1 MKSFYFNLRSSLC
14 DCSSFD
20 QNKILTSQ
28 SRFRAIVYLT
38 AGLTLILMLASCVAK
53 PSGRVQI
60 SNELFTALTKKI
72 PIQQSADPA
81 AFRIASD
88 FGKPILKAVKAN
100 ERYRA
105 ALSKEKALLA
115 DIAVAESVRRWQ
127 VMGSSTAGA
136 IREQGGSQPSE
147 TTTGIAGG
155 VNASQLIYDGGES
168 VANINSATAE
178 AVGAGIDRIIVG
190 NELALESAR
199 AWIDVWQYDK
209 KLDLLKARSMEMETV
224 VLQIKRMASN
234 GMIDRAAL
242 DSVLSKIV
250 TISLE
255 QTRLQSDL
263 SQAHVRFDRI
273 FNQKPTE
280 LVVPKG
286 LVSMSDARKQTD
298 ALEEAPDLQR
308 VAVELTVAQNSVL
321 VAKAA
326 FEPRAK
332 FQAGVASPM
341 QNGESTDVS
350 VGIALE
356 YNFSD
361 GGKRKSQ
368 LEAAEAR
375 LDSAEANLLDARR
388 SLKAE
393 MDVVVQQLTAIELSM
408 PLLARQVALSAS
420 SAKIAESQL
429 TTGQANLNQ
438 VVEAQ
443 IANYRA
449 EDRQITMLAEK
460 LKLQLLIAS
469 RTGLL
474 GRLIGLPI
482 DIAE

>member
-1 MKSFYFNLRSSLC
+1 
-14 DCSSFD
+14 
-20 QNKILTSQ
+20 
-28 SRFRAIVYLT
+28 
-38 AGLTLILMLASCVAK
+38 
-53 PSGRVQI
+53 
-60 SNELFTALTKKI
+60 
-72 PIQQSADPA
+72 
-81 AFRIASD
+81 
-88 FGKPILKAVKAN
+88 
-100 ERYRA
+100 
-105 ALSKEKALLA
+105 
-115 DIAVAESVRRWQ
+115 
-127 VMGSSTAGA
+127 
-136 IREQGGSQPSE
+136 
-147 TTTGIAGG
+147 
-155 VNASQLIYDGGES
+155 
-168 VANINSATAE
+168 
-178 AVGAGIDRIIVG
+178 
-190 NELALESAR
+190 
-199 AWIDVWQYDK
+199 
-209 KLDLLKARSMEMETV
+209 
-224 VLQIKRMASN
+224 
-234 GMIDRAAL
+234 
-242 DSVLSKIV
+242 
-250 TISLE
+250 
-255 QTRLQSDL
+255 
-263 SQAHVRFDRI
+263 
-273 FNQKPTE
+273 
-280 LVVPKG
+280 VVPKG

>member
-1 MKSFYFNLRSSLC
+1 MRSQHFNM
-14 DCSSFD
+14 
-20 QNKILTSQ
+20 LTS
-28 SRFRAIVYLT
+28 SRDFLSLTRKRSVTSQCPFKGIVYAA
-38 AGLTLILMLASCVAK
+38 AGLSLTMLLSSCGEK
-53 PSGRVQI
+53 PSGRLEI
-60 SNELFTALTKKI
+60 SNDLMITLTK
-72 PIQQSADPA
+72 QMSAYQSTDSATVSVDP
-81 AFRIASD
+81 D
-88 FGKPILKAVKAN
+88 FAKAILQSVKAG

-105 ALSKEKALLA
+105 ALSLERALMA
-115 DIAVAESVRRWQ
+115 DIGVAESVRRWQ
-127 VMGSSTAGA
+127 VTGSSTAGG
-136 IREQGGSQPSE
+136 IREQGGSQPSN
-147 TTTGIAGG
+147 TTIGIAGG
-155 VNASQLIYDGGES
+155 VKASQLIYDGGES
-168 VANINSATAE
+168 FANINSATAE
-178 AVGAGIDRIIVG
+178 AVGARLDRIIVG

-199 AWIDVWQYDK
+199 AWIDVWQYSK
-209 KLDLLKARSMEMETV
+209 KLDLLKARSTEMETV
-224 VLQIKRMASN
+224 VSQIKRMASN

-250 TISLE
+250 AISLE

-263 SQAHVRFDRI
+263 SQAQVQFGRL

-280 LVVPKG
+280 LAVPKG
-286 LVSMSDARKQTD
+286 LVSMSDARKQAD
-298 ALEEAPDLQR
+298 AWQEAPDLR
-308 VAVELTVAQNSVL
+308 RIAIELTVAQNSVL

-326 FEPRAK
+326 FKPKAK
-332 FQAGVASPM
+332 FQAGVTSPM

-350 VGIALE
+350 VGIAME

-361 GGKRKSQ
+361 GGRRQSQ
-368 LEAAEAR
+368 LDAAEAR
-375 LDSAEANLLDARR
+375 LDSAEISLLDAQR

-393 MDVVVQQLTAIELSM
+393 MDVVVQQLIAIELSM

-443 IANYRA
+443 IENYRA

-460 LKLQLLIAS
+460 LRLQFVIAS

-474 GRLIGLPI
+474 GQLIGLPI